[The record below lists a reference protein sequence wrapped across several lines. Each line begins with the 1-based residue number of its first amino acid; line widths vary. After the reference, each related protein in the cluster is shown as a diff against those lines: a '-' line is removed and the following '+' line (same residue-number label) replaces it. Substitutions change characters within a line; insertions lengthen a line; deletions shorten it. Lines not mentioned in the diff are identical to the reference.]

1 MFLFWVKVLSLS
13 SFCGL
18 LFLSCCVFRLDM
30 QWVEILSA
38 YLIFICIHY
47 VPVIIRYRY
56 MIVRKL
62 KKDLVKA
69 QLRINKSKDA
79 VSGFRNDFAP
89 L

>member
-1 MFLFWVKVLSLS
+1 
-13 SFCGL
+13 
-18 LFLSCCVFRLDM
+18 
-30 QWVEILSA
+30 
-38 YLIFICIHY
+38 
-47 VPVIIRYRY
+47 

-79 VSGFRNDFAP
+79 ISGFRNDFAP